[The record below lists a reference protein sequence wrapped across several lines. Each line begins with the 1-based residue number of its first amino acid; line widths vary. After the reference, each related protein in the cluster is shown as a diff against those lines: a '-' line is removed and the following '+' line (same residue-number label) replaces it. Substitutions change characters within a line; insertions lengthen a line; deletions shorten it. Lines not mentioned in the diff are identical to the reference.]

1 MVEQQPSKLNTR
13 VRFPSPAPFRAQS
26 TAPPDLASTTGNRK
40 AFHLLHQLQQAA
52 LLHAD
57 ARGDEMLVVTTNDLP
72 GYRVVKHLGVVR
84 GLTVRSR
91 SVIGNIGAAVQI
103 FFGGNITLYTK
114 LAEEARRDAFDLL
127 VEHARAMGANA
138 VLAMRYDANEIAS
151 AVTEVLAYGTA
162 VVVEPA
168 A

>member
-1 MVEQQPSKLNTR
+1 
-13 VRFPSPAPFRAQS
+13 
-26 TAPPDLASTTGNRK
+26 
-40 AFHLLHQLQQAA
+40 
-52 LLHAD
+52 
-57 ARGDEMLVVTTNDLP
+57 MLVVTTNDLP
-72 GYRVVKHLGVVR
+72 GYRVVKHLGIVR
-84 GLTVRSR
+84 GITVRSR

-114 LAEEARRDAFDLL
+114 LAEETRSEAYDQL

-168 A
+168 V

>member
-1 MVEQQPSKLNTR
+1 M
-13 VRFPSPAPFRAQS
+13 F
-26 TAPPDLASTTGNRK
+26 
-40 AFHLLHQLQQAA
+40 
-52 LLHAD
+52 
-57 ARGDEMLVVTTNDLP
+57 VVTTNDLP
-72 GYRVVKHLGVVR
+72 GYRVVKHLGIVR
-84 GLTVRSR
+84 GITVRSR

-114 LAEEARRDAFDLL
+114 LAEETRSEAYDQL
-127 VEHARAMGANA
+127 VEHAREMGANA

-168 A
+168 V